1 MPESGNL
8 IRKPFGKIPSEIQEV
23 RNSVWQVNWDNF
35 RDNFRIWRSHEIVGS
50 MSLIV
55 VKLGLGFGR
64 SLRKTRERGKKANSG
79 ERKERTLKKVATT
92 HSTGTEDR
100 RQKNTG

>member
-1 MPESGNL
+1 
-8 IRKPFGKIPSEIQEV
+8 
-23 RNSVWQVNWDNF
+23 
-35 RDNFRIWRSHEIVGS
+35 

-92 HSTGTEDR
+92 HSTGTEGR
-100 RQKNTG
+100 RQKNTR